1 MTKLMTKCHTTFSFI
16 LQIHK
21 KLNRDDV
28 DKIYKQIIKLADFKN
43 IIKEFLD
50 NRIYTLIS
58 DRKFRDKMNR
68 KADLFVHVNEK

>member
-1 MTKLMTKCHTTFSFI
+1 MTKLMTKCHTIFSFI

-28 DKIYKQIIKLADFKN
+28 DKIYKQIIKLVDFKN

-68 KADLFVHVNEK
+68 KADSFVHVNEK